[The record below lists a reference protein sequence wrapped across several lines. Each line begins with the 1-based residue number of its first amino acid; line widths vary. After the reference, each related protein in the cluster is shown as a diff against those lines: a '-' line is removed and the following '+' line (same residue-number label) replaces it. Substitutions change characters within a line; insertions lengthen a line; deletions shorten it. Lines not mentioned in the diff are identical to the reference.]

1 MSQVLYPRLAS
12 SGPAESRRAVRQVM
26 AMLLLIG
33 AALAVLL
40 MVAGPALFAALFG
53 EPWREAGELS
63 RALAPYIA
71 MHFVASPLA
80 VVTLAWKA
88 QGWALRLAL
97 VGQGVFLV
105 AVAIGLHFGGL
116 QGAAWAVSAAMLP
129 YFGFYFW
136 SLARWP
142 LPAPELNAS
151 ANPT

>member
-1 MSQVLYPRLAS
+1 
-12 SGPAESRRAVRQVM
+12 
-26 AMLLLIG
+26 
-33 AALAVLL
+33 
-40 MVAGPALFAALFG
+40 
-53 EPWREAGELS
+53 
-63 RALAPYIA
+63 

-97 VGQGVFLV
+97 VGQGVFLAAV
-105 AVAIGLHFGGL
+105 AVGLHFGGL

-142 LPAPELNAS
+142 LPVPAPESNAS